1 MTTETT
7 APDDALLRCPFC
19 GAHPHHGLTKVE
31 YDQLH
36 GDPFQRGQVWCP
48 KGHARIISTNL
59 KMAKK
64 EWNRRAG
71 QAHAAGLLE
80 AIAGPNAWLDS
91 WAQHVGNCQGG
102 YVCTCGLTRARS
114 ELSAAI
120 AAAKGA

>member
-7 APDDALLRCPFC
+7 APDYLLSCPFC

-48 KGHARIISTNL
+48 KGHARITSTNL
-59 KMAKK
+59 EMVKK

-71 QAHAAGLLE
+71 QAHADAGLLAALTAILTE
-80 AIAGPNAWLDS
+80 ADTMSMTLRRRKIFDA
-91 WAQHVGNCQGG
+91 
-102 YVCTCGLTRARS
+102 AR
-114 ELSAAI
+114 AAI